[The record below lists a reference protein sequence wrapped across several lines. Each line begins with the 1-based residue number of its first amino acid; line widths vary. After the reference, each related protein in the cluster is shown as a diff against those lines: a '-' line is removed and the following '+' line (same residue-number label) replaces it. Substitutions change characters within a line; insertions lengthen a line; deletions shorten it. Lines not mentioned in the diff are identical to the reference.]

1 MAKIIAVTNQKG
13 GVGKTTTCSSLCG
26 CLSAM
31 NNRVLAIDL
40 DPQGNLSFSL
50 GAETEGCYTVYNMFH
65 GNTSLYDTIQHVP
78 CCDIAPA
85 NIMLSGCELELT
97 NVGREY
103 ILREQLNAIA
113 DNYDYVIID
122 TPPALSI
129 LTINA
134 YTAANELIIPMVP
147 EILSLQGISQLKETI
162 FAVKKYYNKALE
174 IRGILLN
181 KYNPR
186 LILTKEVE
194 DLANLIAE
202 QLDTDVFEQKISS
215 SVIIAE
221 APAHAKTVIEYAPR
235 SKAAKEYIDLIY
247 EILKMEKP
255 VRSEKKLGRG
265 RPRKH
270 PLPEVLEIAPSESE
284 AETETDSE

>member
-1 MAKIIAVTNQKG
+1 MAKVIAVTNQKG

-50 GAETEGCYTVYNMFH
+50 GAQADGCYTVYEVFK
-65 GNTSLYDTIQHVP
+65 GSVSLYDTIQHAA
-78 CCDIAPA
+78 CCDVVPA
-85 NIMLSGCELELT
+85 NILLSGCELELT
-97 NVGREY
+97 NIGREY
-103 ILREQLNAIA
+103 ILREQLNSVA
-113 DNYDYVIID
+113 DDYDFVIID

-134 YTAANELIIPMVP
+134 YIAANELIIPMVP
-147 EILSLQGISQLKETI
+147 EILSLQGIAQLKETI
-162 FAVKKYYNKALE
+162 FAVKKYYNKSLE

-194 DLANLIAE
+194 DMANMIAE
-202 QLDTDVFEQKISS
+202 QLDTDVFAQKISN

-221 APAHAKTVIEYAPR
+221 APAHAKTIIEYAPK
-235 SKAAKEYIDLIY
+235 SKPAEEYTNLIY
-247 EILKMEKP
+247 EILGMEKP
-255 VRSEKKLGRG
+255 MKEEKKRGRG

-270 PLPEVLEIAPSESE
+270 PLPEE
-284 AETETDSE
+284 DY

>member
-1 MAKIIAVTNQKG
+1 MAKVIAVTNQKG

-26 CLSAM
+26 CLAAM

-50 GAETEGCYTVYNMFH
+50 GADADECYTVYDVFKGSVNV
-65 GNTSLYDTIQHVP
+65 YDTVQHTG
-78 CCDIAPA
+78 CCDVVPA
-85 NIMLSGCELELT
+85 NILLSGCELELT
-97 NVGREY
+97 TVGREY
-103 ILREQLNAIA
+103 ILREQLNSVAG
-113 DNYDYVIID
+113 DYDFIIID

-134 YTAANELIIPMVP
+134 YTAANELIIPMIP
-147 EILSLQGISQLKETI
+147 EILSLQGIAQLKETI
-162 FAVKKYYNKALE
+162 LAVKKYYNKTLE

-194 DLANLIAE
+194 DLANMIAE
-202 QLDTDVFEQKISS
+202 QLDTDVFEQKISN
-215 SVIIAE
+215 SVVIAE
-221 APAHAKTVIEYAPR
+221 APAHAKTIMEYAPK
-235 SKAAKEYIDLIY
+235 SKAAKEYTDLIY
-247 EILKMEKP
+247 EILGMEKP
-255 VRSEKKLGRG
+255 VRKEKKQGRG

-270 PLPEVLEIAPSESE
+270 PLPDPEDQEY
-284 AETETDSE
+284 

>member
-1 MAKIIAVTNQKG
+1 MAKIIAVLTQKG

-26 CLSAM
+26 CLAAM

-50 GAETEGCYTVYNMFH
+50 GADADECYTVYDVFKGSVN
-65 GNTSLYDTIQHVP
+65 LYDTVQHTG
-78 CCDIAPA
+78 CCDVVPA
-85 NIMLSGCELELT
+85 NILLSGCELELT
-97 NVGREY
+97 TVGREY
-103 ILREQLNAIA
+103 ILREQLNSVAG
-113 DNYDYVIID
+113 DYDFIIID

-134 YTAANELIIPMVP
+134 YTAANELIIPMIP
-147 EILSLQGISQLKETI
+147 EILSLQGIAQLKETI
-162 FAVKKYYNKALE
+162 LAVKKYYNKTLE

-194 DLANLIAE
+194 DLANMIAE
-202 QLDTDVFEQKISS
+202 QLDTDVFEQKISN
-215 SVIIAE
+215 SVVIAE
-221 APAHAKTVIEYAPR
+221 APAHAKTIMEYAPK
-235 SKAAKEYIDLIY
+235 SKAAKEYTDLIY
-247 EILKMEKP
+247 EILGMEKP
-255 VRSEKKLGRG
+255 VRKEKKQGRG

-270 PLPEVLEIAPSESE
+270 PLPDPEDQEY
-284 AETETDSE
+284 

>member
-1 MAKIIAVTNQKG
+1 MAKVIAVTNQKG

-26 CLSAM
+26 CLAAM

-50 GAETEGCYTVYNMFH
+50 GADADECYTVYDVFKGSVN
-65 GNTSLYDTIQHVP
+65 LYDTVQHTG
-78 CCDIAPA
+78 CCDVVPA
-85 NIMLSGCELELT
+85 NILLSGCELELT
-97 NVGREY
+97 TVGREY
-103 ILREQLNAIA
+103 ILRDQLNSVAG
-113 DNYDYVIID
+113 DYDFIIID

-134 YTAANELIIPMVP
+134 YTAANELIIPMIP
-147 EILSLQGISQLKETI
+147 EILSLQGIAQLKETI
-162 FAVKKYYNKALE
+162 LAVKKYYNKTLE

-194 DLANLIAE
+194 DLANMIAE
-202 QLDTDVFEQKISS
+202 QLDTDVFEQKISN
-215 SVIIAE
+215 SVVIAE
-221 APAHAKTVIEYAPR
+221 APAHAKTIMEYAPK
-235 SKAAKEYIDLIY
+235 SKAAKEYTDLIY
-247 EILKMEKP
+247 EILGMEKP
-255 VRSEKKLGRG
+255 VRKEKKQGRG

-270 PLPEVLEIAPSESE
+270 PLPDPEDEEY
-284 AETETDSE
+284 